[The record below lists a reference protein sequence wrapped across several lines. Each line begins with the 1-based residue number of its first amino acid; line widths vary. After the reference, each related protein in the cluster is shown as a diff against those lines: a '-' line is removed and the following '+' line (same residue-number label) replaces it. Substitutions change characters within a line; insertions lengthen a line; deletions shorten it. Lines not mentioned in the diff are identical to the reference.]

1 VIYYRVTLFLLL
13 FILVMET
20 LNALFRKVDV
30 ASLLQPMGVR
40 QIKHRVSLYAYDL
53 IIFISPVASDLSL
66 VNGIFQ
72 AFREAW
78 GLRCNFNKCQITPI
92 RCDDAQISLTI
103 EFFPCAVVEFPIRYL
118 GIPLSTT
125 KLLKSSWHSLIDKV
139 ADKLPVWKGNLMHKS
154 RRLTLI
160 KTTLSAVPIHS
171 AISLEFPAWVLKA
184 LIKLMREFLWMG
196 MEVVPGGRC
205 SVTWSQVQHPLAV
218 VGLGIP
224 DLELM
229 GKVLRLRWLWRQRKS
244 QVNDGRIQLLPCSE
258 DAATT
263 AFFLASIRCTVGNS
277 VATLFWSNP
286 WLEGQSIAE

>member
-1 VIYYRVTLFLLL
+1 
-13 FILVMET
+13 MET

-205 SVTWSQVQHPLAV
+205 SVTWSQVQHPLASNCCLV
-218 VGLGIP
+218 QKMQRPLHSFLPQFVARWATVWQLFFGPILGWRGKALP
-224 DLELM
+224 SEL
-229 GKVLRLRWLWRQRKS
+229 LNSWRL
-244 QVNDGRIQLLPCSE
+244 
-258 DAATT
+258 
-263 AFFLASIRCTVGNS
+263 
-277 VATLFWSNP
+277 
-286 WLEGQSIAE
+286 